1 MRNGRVY
8 EGETLITIHVMNS
21 RWLLFPLLV
30 FLGGCCYG
38 PSSPTIKLAY
48 AAGFSATDVVM
59 SQYFYGW
66 LVLFVLVAGGFG
78 LRFLHRRPDGSHWTL
93 LRVLRMVATGAAI
106 ALVSVCYCF
115 SLQSVPASVS
125 VILLFQFTWIGV
137 ILQALTE
144 RRLPSRHTLIAV
156 LFLIFGTVLAAGLVG
171 TDVPLTV
178 EGVVF
183 GMLSALF
190 YALYMFLLGR
200 TEPEMHPLTRSFVIM
215 SCSLGLLVCVFSPS
229 YLLGGTAFSGIWIY
243 GIILGLFGC
252 ALPMFLFSIGTPR
265 ISTGAATILS
275 SSELPASIIC
285 AVLILAEAVSWVQW
299 VGVALIFF
307 GIAYPYLRQGDG
319 DSVSVPAEI

>member
-1 MRNGRVY
+1 MIYVY
-8 EGETLITIHVMNS
+8 EAETLITIHSMNS

-48 AAGFSATDVVM
+48 EAGFSANDVVM

-66 LVLFVLVAGGFG
+66 MILFVLVAGGFG
-78 LRFLHRRPDGSHWTL
+78 LRLLHQKPSASPWTA
-93 LRVLRMVATGAAI
+93 LRILRMVATGAAI

-137 ILQALTE
+137 LIQGLVE
-144 RRLPSRHTLIAV
+144 RKLPSRHTCGAV
-156 LFLIFGTVLAAGLVG
+156 VFLILGTVLAAGLVG
-171 TDVPLTV
+171 TDVPLTFD
-178 EGVVF
+178 GVAF

-215 SCSLGLLVCVFSPS
+215 SCSLVLLVCLFSPS
-229 YLLGGTAFSGIWIY
+229 FVLQGTAFSGIWMY

-265 ISTGAATILS
+265 VSIGAATILS

-285 AVLILAEAVSWVQW
+285 AVLILAEAVSWIQW

-319 DSVSVPAEI
+319 SAASVPAEI

>member
-1 MRNGRVY
+1 MNG
-8 EGETLITIHVMNS
+8 

-48 AAGFSATDVVM
+48 EAGVSANDVVM

-66 LVLFVLVAGGFG
+66 LILLVLVGAGFLKGS
-78 LRFLHRRPDGSHWTL
+78 LHRPASPAPWTVR
-93 LRVLRMVATGAAI
+93 RVLRLFATGAAI

-137 ILQALTE
+137 ILQALVE
-144 RRLPSRHTLIAV
+144 RRMPSRRTIAAVVILIA
-156 LFLIFGTVLAAGLVG
+156 GTVLAAGLIGSSVH
-171 TDVPLTV
+171 LTA

-190 YALYMFLLGR
+190 YALYMFLLGH
-200 TEPEMHPLTRSFVIM
+200 TEPAMHPLTRSFVIM
-215 SCSLGLLVCVFSPS
+215 SCSLALLLCILSPAYIVS
-229 YLLGGTAFSGIWIY
+229 GTAFSGIWVY
-243 GIILGLFGC
+243 GSILGLFGC

-285 AVLILAEAVSWVQW
+285 AVIILSEAVSWVQW
-299 VGVALIFF
+299 VGIALIFF
-307 GIAYPYLRQGDG
+307 GIACPYLGTGDTSG
-319 DSVSVPAEI
+319 GTPVVSGK

>member
-1 MRNGRVY
+1 
-8 EGETLITIHVMNS
+8 MNS
-21 RWLLFPLLV
+21 RWLLFPFLV

-48 AAGFSATDVVM
+48 SVGFSANDVVM
-59 SQYFYGW
+59 SQYFFGW
-66 LVLFVLVAGGFG
+66 IILLVLVSGGFVFG
-78 LRFLHRRPDGSHWTL
+78 FLHRSKKATPWTL
-93 LRVLRMVATGAAI
+93 RRVLRLTATGASI

-137 ILQALTE
+137 IIQSLVE
-144 RRLPSRHTLIAV
+144 RRLPSRRTISAV
-156 LFLIFGTVLAAGLVG
+156 AMLIFGTVFAAGFVG
-171 TDVPLTV
+171 TDVPLTAP
-178 EGVVF
+178 GVFF

-200 TEPEMHPLTRSFVIM
+200 TETEMHPLTRSFVIM
-215 SCSLGLLVCVFSPS
+215 SCSLALLLCIFSPTFVMS
-229 YLLGGTAFSGIWIY
+229 GTAFFSGIWIY

-252 ALPMFLFSIGTPR
+252 ALPMFLFSIAAPKV
-265 ISTGAATILS
+265 STGAATILS

-285 AVLILAEAVSWVQW
+285 AVLILSEAVSWIQW

-307 GIAYPYLRQGDG
+307 GIAYPYLGHSG
-319 DSVSVPAEI
+319 LDSAVTAET

>member
-1 MRNGRVY
+1 MNGR
-8 EGETLITIHVMNS
+8 
-21 RWLLFPLLV
+21 WLFFPFLV

-48 AAGFSATDVVM
+48 EAGFTANDVVM

-66 LVLFVLVAGGFG
+66 LILLILIGAGF
-78 LRFLHRRPDGSHWTL
+78 LRGSLHRSMSSEPWTSKRL
-93 LRVLRMVATGAAI
+93 LRLFATGAAI

-137 ILQALTE
+137 IIQALVE
-144 RRLPSRHTLIAV
+144 RKIPSRRTITAVVILIV
-156 LFLIFGTVLAAGLVG
+156 GTILAAGLVG
-171 TDVPLTV
+171 STVLLTAD
-178 EGVVF
+178 GVIF

-190 YALYMFLLGR
+190 YAIYMFLLGH

-215 SCSLGLLVCVFSPS
+215 SCSLALLLCILSPAYIVS
-229 YLLGGTAFSGIWIY
+229 GTAFSGIWVY
-243 GIILGLFGC
+243 GVVLGLFGC

-285 AVLILAEAVSWVQW
+285 AVLILSEAVSWVQW
-299 VGVALIFF
+299 IGIALIFF
-307 GIAYPYLRQGDG
+307 GIAYPYLGGDDVSEQGH
-319 DSVSVPAEI
+319 EISDT

>member
-1 MRNGRVY
+1 MNG
-8 EGETLITIHVMNS
+8 

-48 AAGFSATDVVM
+48 GAGFSANDVVM

-78 LRFLHRRPDGSHWTL
+78 LRLLHRRSDTSHWTVMRA
-93 LRVLRMVATGAAI
+93 LRLVATGAAI

-137 ILQALTE
+137 IIQALAE
-144 RRLPSRHTLIAV
+144 RKLPSRHTLVAV
-156 LFLIFGTVLAAGLVG
+156 LFLIFGTIFAAGLIG

-190 YALYMFLLGR
+190 YALYMYLLGR

-215 SCSLGLLVCVFSPS
+215 SCSLALLICVFSPS
-229 YLLGGTAFSGIWIY
+229 YVLQGTAFSGIWVY

-252 ALPMFLFSIGTPR
+252 ALPMFLFSIGTPK

-285 AVLILAEAVSWVQW
+285 AVLILAEAVSWIQW
-299 VGVALIFF
+299 AGVALIFF
-307 GIAYPYLRQGDG
+307 GIAYPYLRQDG
-319 DSVSVPAEI
+319 GSAADTPAEM

>member
-1 MRNGRVY
+1 MNG
-8 EGETLITIHVMNS
+8 

-38 PSSPTIKLAY
+38 PSSPTIKIAY
-48 AAGFSATDVVM
+48 DAGFSANDVVM

-66 LVLFVLVAGGFG
+66 LILLVLVGAGFLHG
-78 LRFLHRRPDGSHWTL
+78 FLHRPAFASPWTMK
-93 LRVLRMVATGAAI
+93 RVLQLFATGAAI

-137 ILQALTE
+137 IIEALVE
-144 RRLPSRHTLIAV
+144 RRIPSRRTMTAVVILIT
-156 LFLIFGTVLAAGLVG
+156 GTVLAAGLVG
-171 TDVPLTV
+171 SSVQLTA
-178 EGVVF
+178 EGVAF

-215 SCSLGLLVCVFSPS
+215 SCSLALLVCIMSPAYIVS
-229 YLLGGTAFSGIWIY
+229 GTAFSGIWVY
-243 GIILGLFGC
+243 GVILGLFGC

-285 AVLILAEAVSWVQW
+285 AVIILSEAVSWIQW
-299 VGVALIFF
+299 VGIALIFF
-307 GIAYPYLRQGDG
+307 GIAYPYLGTGDTAG
-319 DSVSVPAEI
+319 RTAVMSGK